1 MTETDK
7 EYLLIPVEG
16 KKIDKKGYVKVYTP
30 KRNAYKIP
38 TKKGIKIPKELDSRI
53 FLAIY
58 KYKDAIKLIDQL
70 PYLEE

>member
-1 MTETDK
+1 MIYK
-7 EYLLIPVEG
+7 RHLLLPVEG
-16 KKIDKKGYVKVYTP
+16 KRIDKKSEVKVYTP

-38 TKKGIKIPKELDSRI
+38 AEKGIKIPKELESRV

-70 PYLEE
+70 PYCEE